1 MSPPNSSMGEDLVC
15 KLRDHPM
22 RRLKYPET
30 SLLMTFRVIMLLEAE
45 DLDIIEEMNRPEE
58 EVGEVGADPTTEEG
72 VDPLKETLHG
82 LRNIMTGVEANHQ
95 TPDQEEI
102 V

>member
-1 MSPPNSSMGEDLVC
+1 MEEDSAC
-15 KLRDHPM
+15 RLRDHPM

-30 SLLMTFRVIMLLEAE
+30 SLLMTFRGIMLLEAE

-58 EVGEVGADPTTEEG
+58 EVGVAGVDPTTEEG
-72 VDPLKETLHG
+72 VDPLKETLHE
-82 LRNIMTGVEANHQ
+82 LKNIMIGVKANHQ